1 MAVSDKPWNG
11 SSANYRDAGAYC
23 DACLVDTNEGRE
35 KVVANCKLPVKEP
48 GGAVNR
54 NAAHNAAARINQLDA
69 PADAKKAAAR
79 KLVAIY
85 RRDLKEEPP
94 ESLLGLAG
102 MTSNRAMSSRIRRA
116 AGREG

>member
-1 MAVSDKPWNG
+1 MAVSDKPWDG
-11 SSANYRDAGAYC
+11 SSANYRDAAAYC

-35 KVVANCKLPVKEP
+35 KAVTNCKLPVKEP
-48 GGAVNR
+48 GGAINR

-69 PADAKKAAAR
+69 PSAIKKTAAA

-94 ESLLGLAG
+94 DSLIEMAG
-102 MTSNRAMSSRIRRA
+102 MTTSRAMSDRIRRA
-116 AGREG
+116 AGRGG